1 MDSRMYWIWLQQALP
16 AGCRMASELLDL
28 FGHPKA
34 IYEADEKALID
45 AGLDKSFRRRLMDK
59 SVDRARR
66 ILNRVLALGD
76 WLLTPDDAMYPLTLR
91 QMPDCPLVLYAR
103 GELPDLDRIPAV
115 ALVGTRHVTQEG
127 YREAYSLAAGLAAG
141 GMVVVSGG
149 AIGVD
154 RAAHSGALDVDGLTI
169 VVLACPLTEEYPREN
184 TDLRRRVLAQ
194 GGLLLSEFPH
204 GEPYKC
210 QFPIRNRI
218 IAGLSQAVCLGETPV
233 RSGARITA
241 RLAREQGSDVYALP
255 GALAGHRNDGSHKE
269 IQGGATLI
277 IRASEVVQDYTSLFP
292 GMLDVELAEEAQKR
306 CEKLTID
313 VQHSRLKHKQSKQ
326 EKVSKAVIETKQEC
340 IAPVTVCLDSASE
353 QAKRVYEQLTYHP
366 QPVDLLAQATEM
378 TVASLLV
385 ALTELE
391 MIGCVENS
399 AGQQYKRV

>member
-16 AGCRMASELLDL
+16 AGCRIASDLLDH
-28 FGHPKA
+28 FGHPQA
-34 IYEADEKALID
+34 IYEADEKALIE
-45 AGLDKSFRRRLMDK
+45 AGLDKSIRRRLMDK
-59 SVDRARR
+59 SIDASRR

-76 WLLTPDDAMYPLTLR
+76 WVLTPDDAMYPLTLR

-149 AIGVD
+149 AVGVD
-154 RAAHSGALDVDGLTI
+154 RAAHSGALDAGGPTI

-218 IAGLSQAVCLGETPV
+218 MAGLSQAVCLGETPV

-241 RLAREQGSDVYALP
+241 RLAREQGRDVYALP
-255 GALAGHRNDGSHKE
+255 GALAGHRNDGAHKE

-277 IRASEVVQDYTSLFP
+277 IRAAEVIQDFDSLFP
-292 GMLDVELAEEAQKR
+292 GMLDAELAEDAQKL
-306 CEKLTID
+306 CEKKPLN
-313 VQHSRLKHKQSKQ
+313 QQ
-326 EKVSKAVIETKQEC
+326 EKPPKRKKSKRQPEVKSVAEEGQREAVAI
-340 IAPVTVCLDSASE
+340 VCPDSASE
-353 QAKRVYEQLTYHP
+353 DAKAVYAHLTHQP
-366 QPVDLLAQATEM
+366 QPVDLLAQATGL
-378 TVASLLV
+378 TVPSLLV

>member
-1 MDSRMYWIWLQQALP
+1 MDSRMYWIWLQEALP
-16 AGCRMASELLDL
+16 AGCRMASDLLDH

-34 IYEADEKALID
+34 IYEADEKALAE
-45 AGLDKSFRRRLMDK
+45 AGLDKPLRRRLMNK
-59 SVDRARR
+59 SIDLSRR

-76 WLLTPDDAMYPLTLR
+76 WVLTPDDAMYPLTLR

-103 GELPDLDRIPAV
+103 GNLPDLDRIPAV

-154 RAAHSGALDVDGLTI
+154 RAAHSGALDVGGSTI
-169 VVLACPLTEEYPREN
+169 LVLACPLTEEYPREN
-184 TDLRRRVLAQ
+184 ADLRRRVLAQ

-204 GEPYKC
+204 EEPYKC

-218 IAGLSQAVCLGETPV
+218 MAGLSQAVCLGETPV

-241 RLAREQGSDVYALP
+241 RLAREQGRDVYALP
-255 GALAGHRNDGSHKE
+255 GALAGHRNDGAHKE

-277 IRASEVVQDYTSLFP
+277 IRAAEVIRDYDSLFP
-292 GMLDVELAEEAQKR
+292 GMLDAELAEEAQKR
-306 CEKLTID
+306 CEKQPVGVQEQRSGRNQPKREKEAKLLTENE
-313 VQHSRLKHKQSKQ
+313 Q
-326 EKVSKAVIETKQEC
+326 EIAVS
-340 IAPVTVCLDSASE
+340 VTVCPDSASE
-353 QAKRVYEQLTYHP
+353 EAKRVYAQLTNRP
-366 QPVDLLAQATEM
+366 QPVDLLAQATGM
-378 TVASLLV
+378 TVPSLLV